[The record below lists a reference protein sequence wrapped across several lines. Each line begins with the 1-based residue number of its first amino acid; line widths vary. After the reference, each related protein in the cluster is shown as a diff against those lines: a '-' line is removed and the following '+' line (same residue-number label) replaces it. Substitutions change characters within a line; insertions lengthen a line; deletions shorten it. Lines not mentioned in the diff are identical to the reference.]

1 MHLVIDIKKGDRPTM
16 AKKVYV
22 LDTSVCLT
30 DFNAIK
36 SYGNNDILIPLK
48 VLDEIDNHK
57 QRQDGVGVNAR
68 GFIRLLDSLR
78 EKGSLIKGV
87 RIEKGKGLISVA
99 DYDLSNTS
107 SAGLDL
113 SIPDNQIIATALS
126 QLSLQK
132 ELSRP
137 KKIILVS
144 RDINMRVKC
153 DSVGIPAEDYVKE
166 SVVSDSTEVYTGFR
180 TVLVDDQTIDQ
191 FYDGEEIFLNDDV
204 PNIYPNEFVMLV
216 SSSNEKKSAIA
227 RFKNRE
233 DPLIKVVECNGG
245 RKNFSAWGV
254 KPRNKEQ
261 GFALNLLRD
270 PNVPVIS
277 LIGKAGSGKTLLAL
291 SAGLEQVIEG
301 KGNYNHLI
309 VSRSVQPMGKDIGF
323 LPGTM
328 EDKMMPWIAPI
339 RDNLKYLMGNDKGT
353 LDSYIGQGVIEIE
366 ALTYIRGRSI
376 PNAFIII
383 DEAQNLTIH
392 ELKTII
398 TRVGEGTKIVLT
410 GDIEQIDNVYVDEVS
425 NGLTYAVEKF
435 KQYELSGHVTLLKG
449 ERSKVATLAAKIL

>member
-1 MHLVIDIKKGDRPTM
+1 M
-16 AKKVYV
+16 AKKIYV

-30 DFNAIK
+30 DFNAVR
-36 SYGNNDILIPLK
+36 SYGNNDILIPFK

-68 GFIRLLDSLR
+68 GFIRFLDSLR
-78 EKGSLIKGV
+78 EKGSLAQGV
-87 RIEKGKGLISVA
+87 RIARGKGL
-99 DYDLSNTS
+99 LSAANYNPT
-107 SAGLDL
+107 L
-113 SIPDNQIIATALS
+113 SPDGFNIEIPDNQIIVTALT
-126 QLSLQK
+126 QIDLQNK
-132 ELSRP
+132 EDRP
-137 KKIILVS
+137 KKVILVS

-153 DSVGIPAEDYVKE
+153 DSVGIVAEDYAKGQI
-166 SVVSDSTEVYTGFR
+166 VSDTTDIYTGFK
-180 TVLVDDQTIDQ
+180 TVLVDDQIIDQ
-191 FYDGEEIFLNDDV
+191 FYNDEEILLNEEGRTF
-204 PNIYPNEFVMLV
+204 YPNEFVMLV
-216 SSSNEKKSAIA
+216 SSSNEKKTAIA
-227 RFKNRE
+227 RFKNKAE
-233 DPLIKVVECNGG
+233 PLLKVPECNGG
-245 RKNFSAWGV
+245 RKKTPAWGV
-254 KPRNKEQ
+254 KPKNKEQ
-261 GFALNLLRD
+261 GFALSLLRD
-270 PNVPVIS
+270 PEVPVVS

-291 SAGLEQVIEG
+291 SAGLEQVLEG
-301 KGNYNHLI
+301 KGKYNHLI
-309 VSRSVQPMGKDIGF
+309 VSRSIQPMGKDIGF

-353 LDSYIGQGVIEIE
+353 LDSYISQGIIEIE

-435 KQYELSGHVTLLKG
+435 KEYDLSGHVTLIKG
-449 ERSKVATLAAKIL
+449 ERSRVATLAAKIL

>member
-1 MHLVIDIKKGDRPTM
+1 M
-16 AKKVYV
+16 AKKIYV

-57 QRQDGVGVNAR
+57 QRQDSVGVNAR

-78 EKGSLIKGV
+78 ERGSLIKGV
-87 RIEKGKGLISVA
+87 RIEKGKGLVSAA
-99 DYDLSNTS
+99 DFDTDTVPDGFDLK
-107 SAGLDL
+107 
-113 SIPDNQIIATALS
+113 IPDNQIIATAIT
-126 QLSLQK
+126 QISLQAD
-132 ELSRP
+132 LPRP
-137 KKIILVS
+137 KKVVLVS

-153 DSVGIPAEDYVKE
+153 DSVGISAEDYIKE
-166 SVVSDSTEVYTGFR
+166 QVVSDTTDIYTGFK
-180 TVLVDDQTIDQ
+180 TVLVDDQVIDQ
-191 FYDGEEIFLNDDV
+191 FYDGEEILLNEAGRQF
-204 PNIYPNEFVMLV
+204 YPNEFIMLV
-216 SSSNEKKSAIA
+216 SSSNDKKTAIA
-227 RFKNRE
+227 RFKNS
-233 DPLIKVVECNGG
+233 DLPVAKVPECNGA
-245 RKNFSAWGV
+245 KKKTSAWGV

-270 PNVPVIS
+270 PEVSVVS

-291 SAGLEQVIEG
+291 SAALEQVLEG
-301 KGNYNHLI
+301 RGKYNHLI
-309 VSRSVQPMGKDIGF
+309 VSRSIQPMGKDIGF

-339 RDNLKYLMGNDKGT
+339 RDNLKYLMGNDKGA

-383 DEAQNLTIH
+383 DEAQNLTTH

-435 KQYELSGHVTLLKG
+435 KEYDLSGHVTLLKG
-449 ERSKVATLAAKIL
+449 ERSRVATLAAKIL